1 MAGLGL
7 LILRLT
13 LAAIFAAHGAHELFG
28 IGAGPG
34 IGPGGLSNTARLYG
48 ASGLHPAYVLALAA
62 GIIHLAGAFFLTIGM
77 LTRWAA
83 LVLIADVA
91 IRAWRSHLQWGFF
104 LNWSGAAGQGNGL
117 EYSLLLAAGL
127 VCLLFTGAGD
137 WSFDGRR
144 ANSAAALAAGR
155 ARLRGNV

>member
-28 IGAGPG
+28 VGAAPG
-34 IGPGGLSNTARLYG
+34 VGPGGLSNTAALYA
-48 ASGLHPAYVLALAA
+48 ASGLHPEYVLALAA
-62 GIIHLAGAFFLTIGM
+62 GIIHLAGAFFLVIGM

-83 LVLIADVA
+83 IVLIADVA
-91 IRAWRSHLQWGFF
+91 IGAWKVHLQWGFF
-104 LNWSGAAGQGNGL
+104 LNWLGTAGQGHGV
-117 EYSLLLAAGL
+117 EYSLLLIAGL

-144 ANSAAALAAGR
+144 ANTAAARAAGR
-155 ARLRGNV
+155 ARLRGV

>member
-28 IGAGPG
+28 VGAGPG
-34 IGPGGLSNTARLYG
+34 IGPGGLTNTAAFYA
-48 ASGLHPAYVLALAA
+48 ASGLHPEYVLAFVA
-62 GIIHLAGAFFLTIGM
+62 GALHLAGAFLLIIGM

-83 LVLIADVA
+83 IALIVDVA
-91 IRAWRSHLQWGFF
+91 IGAWKLHLPWGFF
-104 LNWSGAAGQGNGL
+104 LNWSSASGQGHGL
-117 EYSLLLAAGL
+117 EYSLLLLAAL
-127 VCLLFTGAGD
+127 VCLIFTGAGD

-144 ANSAAALAAGR
+144 ANTAAARAAGR
-155 ARLRGNV
+155 ARLRGV